1 MDCTR
6 ARRDMHAWLDGELP
20 PDKARRMVAH
30 VSGCDSC
37 AALARELTD
46 LFDALE
52 ELPGLGPD
60 PELVRDT
67 VRAAADIQV
76 PTFRWWA
83 GLPALYKGAGFAAV
97 AAGLLLGIVLYNVSP
112 FAPDK
117 TGILASPAVSS
128 VLLVANDM
136 EYL

>member
-6 ARRDMHAWLDGELP
+6 ARRDMHVWLDGELSAH
-20 PDKARRMVAH
+20 DARAMTAH
-30 VSGCDSC
+30 VRGCASC
-37 AALARELTD
+37 AARMDALST

-52 ELPGLGPD
+52 ALPGLGPD

-67 VRAAADIQV
+67 LRAAAEIQ
-76 PTFRWWA
+76 PSPIRWWA

-97 AAGLLLGIVLYNVSP
+97 AMGLLLGIVLYNASP
-112 FAPDK
+112 FAADQ
-117 TGILASPAVSS
+117 TRGAYTPAISS
-128 VLLVANDM
+128 VVMDGGDM